1 MRCIGAQV
9 RDERGKAKTL
19 NVSVEGFSMAPAAG
33 LEPAT
38 VRLTVRKSDRMTLGT
53 IGQNGFISTVSPYLR
68 CT

>member
-9 RDERGKAKTL
+9 RDERGKAKTLERGKAKTL

-38 VRLTVRKSDRMTLGT
+38 VRLTVGCSA
-53 IGQNGFISTVSPYLR
+53 N
-68 CT
+68 